1 MCGAANSTEDVH
13 ASDDASR
20 DAAAPDA
27 PAAPNKPSSGDDAEN
42 AEELA
47 AMLAALR
54 ELRGEMKSAIESP
67 LMPNRQQ
74 RVLEL
79 LRDRPALAHRCGVF
93 PDVLPSLAENN
104 PPVAAELLLRLAR
117 NHPAPSHN
125 LPAHF
130 DALVSMPTSLH
141 SMEVV
146 NRLVSEASELLP
158 DDFVRAYVAECISA
172 CGDASSSTAGASPS
186 SSAGRGHTR
195 GGQNSLL
202 RDASPQGWEGQGH
215 PSGGAGPTSGTSR
228 LVRLVCVFL
237 QLLVHKNLIRSGTD
251 VAADVS
257 LFCVERMRTKEA
269 AALYRLLRP
278 RRRGRGRWGCGAR
291 GGRGGVG
298 EIGGRERSERRLTRA
313 CCIVT
318 LATHTLAWKSI
329 VGRIRGASPSAALAY
344 LELDGVLEAVLAA
357 VVRPLHLLHLTGAPF
372 FPHRLHRLY
381 AACWSANEPPPAIAL
396 TLSAANTAATAPAT

>member
-20 DAAAPDA
+20 DARPDA
-27 PAAPNKPSSGDDAEN
+27 PAPKPSSGDDAEN

-104 PPVAAELLLRLAR
+104 PPVAAELLLCLAR

-172 CGDASSSTAGASPS
+172 CGDASSSSSAGASPS
-186 SSAGRGHTR
+186 PSGAGDAA
-195 GGQNSLL
+195 GQNSLGTP
-202 RDASPQGWEGQGH
+202 SPGGTL
-215 PSGGAGPTSGTSR
+215 PGGAPTSGTSR
-228 LVRLVCVFL
+228 LVRLVCMFL
-237 QLLVHKNLIRSGTD
+237 QLLVRRGRIRSGTD

-269 AALYRLLRP
+269 AALYRLLRAAEE
-278 RRRGRGRWGCGAR
+278 RE
-291 GGRGGVG
+291 GGGGDVGVGVGGGVG
-298 EIGGRERSERRLTRA
+298 EGGGTGEIGT
-313 CCIVT
+313 
-318 LATHTLAWKSI
+318 
-329 VGRIRGASPSAALAY
+329 P
-344 LELDGVLEAVLAA
+344 
-357 VVRPLHLLHLTGAPF
+357 
-372 FPHRLHRLY
+372 
-381 AACWSANEPPPAIAL
+381 
-396 TLSAANTAATAPAT
+396 

>member
-130 DALVSMPTSLH
+130 DALVCMPTSLH

-172 CGDASSSTAGASPS
+172 CGDASSSSTAGASPS
-186 SSAGRGHTR
+186 SSAGAGDTAA
-195 GGQNSLL
+195 GQNSPSMTP
-202 RDASPQGWEGQGH
+202 SPGLGGAGA
-215 PSGGAGPTSGTSR
+215 PISGGAPTSGTSR

-269 AALYRLLRP
+269 AALYRLLRQAEE
-278 RRRGRGRWGCGAR
+278 RE
-291 GGRGGVG
+291 GGGGDAGPAGGGGGVG
-298 EIGGRERSERRLTRA
+298 EGGGGTGEIGT
-313 CCIVT
+313 
-318 LATHTLAWKSI
+318 
-329 VGRIRGASPSAALAY
+329 P
-344 LELDGVLEAVLAA
+344 
-357 VVRPLHLLHLTGAPF
+357 
-372 FPHRLHRLY
+372 
-381 AACWSANEPPPAIAL
+381 
-396 TLSAANTAATAPAT
+396 

>member
-13 ASDDASR
+13 ASTDASR
-20 DAAAPDA
+20 DAQPSAAPD
-27 PAAPNKPSSGDDAEN
+27 PKPSSSGDDADS

-104 PPVAAELLLRLAR
+104 PPVAAELLLCLAR

-146 NRLVSEASELLP
+146 NKLVSEASELLP

-172 CGDASSSTAGASPS
+172 CQD
-186 SSAGRGHTR
+186 
-195 GGQNSLL
+195 
-202 RDASPQGWEGQGH
+202 
-215 PSGGAGPTSGTSR
+215 GAG
-228 LVRLVCVFL
+228 
-237 QLLVHKNLIRSGTD
+237 
-251 VAADVS
+251 
-257 LFCVERMRTKEA
+257 
-269 AALYRLLRP
+269 
-278 RRRGRGRWGCGAR
+278 
-291 GGRGGVG
+291 
-298 EIGGRERSERRLTRA
+298 
-313 CCIVT
+313 
-318 LATHTLAWKSI
+318 
-329 VGRIRGASPSAALAY
+329 
-344 LELDGVLEAVLAA
+344 
-357 VVRPLHLLHLTGAPF
+357 
-372 FPHRLHRLY
+372 
-381 AACWSANEPPPAIAL
+381 
-396 TLSAANTAATAPAT
+396 